1 MYIMFEKIS
10 TRFSGSLIKLSGY
23 VFYLLLLILTISL
36 SRNISKMRQIS
47 KEIQEKEE
55 KVHKLEEE
63 GKKLEKKLEEA
74 QSNDYIEKQIRDKL
88 GLAKPGEIVVVLPD
102 EAVLRKLAPK
112 MEEGEDSLPDP
123 NWEKWAKLFGL

>member
-1 MYIMFEKIS
+1 MYIMFEKAI
-10 TRFSGSLIKLSGY
+10 TRFRSSLIKLSGY

-36 SRNISKMRQIS
+36 SRNISKMRQIN
-47 KEIQEKEE
+47 KEVQQKEE
-55 KVHKLEEE
+55 KVKKLEEE
-63 GKKLEKKLEEA
+63 GKGLGKKLEEA

-123 NWEKWAKLFGL
+123 NWKKWAKLFGL